1 MNYLKIR
8 FKHVFKWIL
17 KFIKFPNQFIKLFF
31 QDLKIDYI
39 NQIKFKHNFI
49 FVVGLPKSGSTLIE
63 NILKTIGYVDMTSSP
78 LRYFFIDKSKNPHD
92 ISEELFQL
100 IPKNKPTFL
109 KLHTHY
115 NEHNMG
121 LLNKYNP
128 KIIFSFRNLHDVLI
142 SRYNHI
148 LSDKKHRHH
157 NLVNGLDLVE
167 GFKKSLT
174 VKNTYD
180 TPDRPIDY
188 FSDWID
194 NWKKEISSKKLNVL
208 ILNYEDYEN
217 DKIKYISEILNYLE
231 IRNFK
236 ANEIIRDLEM
246 KFDTFNKNNLEKNLT
261 AFIKPQ
267 TMNINSREIKKKLR
281 TPEIKRFIENQ
292 IKNKSS

>member
-1 MNYLKIR
+1 M
-8 FKHVFKWIL
+8 
-17 KFIKFPNQFIKLFF
+17 
-31 QDLKIDYI
+31 
-39 NQIKFKHNFI
+39 
-49 FVVGLPKSGSTLIE
+49 
-63 NILKTIGYVDMTSSP
+63 
-78 LRYFFIDKSKNPHD
+78 
-92 ISEELFQL
+92 
-100 IPKNKPTFL
+100 
-109 KLHTHY
+109 
-115 NEHNMG
+115 
-121 LLNKYNP
+121 
-128 KIIFSFRNLHDVLI
+128 
-142 SRYNHI
+142 
-148 LSDKKHRHH
+148 
-157 NLVNGLDLVE
+157 VNGLDLVE

>member
-1 MNYLKIR
+1 M
-8 FKHVFKWIL
+8 
-17 KFIKFPNQFIKLFF
+17 
-31 QDLKIDYI
+31 
-39 NQIKFKHNFI
+39 
-49 FVVGLPKSGSTLIE
+49 
-63 NILKTIGYVDMTSSP
+63 
-78 LRYFFIDKSKNPHD
+78 
-92 ISEELFQL
+92 
-100 IPKNKPTFL
+100 
-109 KLHTHY
+109 
-115 NEHNMG
+115 
-121 LLNKYNP
+121 
-128 KIIFSFRNLHDVLI
+128 
-142 SRYNHI
+142 
-148 LSDKKHRHH
+148 
-157 NLVNGLDLVE
+157 VNGLDLVE

-267 TMNINSREIKKKLR
+267 TMNINSREIKKNYVR
-281 TPEIKRFIENQ
+281 QR
-292 IKNKSS
+292 